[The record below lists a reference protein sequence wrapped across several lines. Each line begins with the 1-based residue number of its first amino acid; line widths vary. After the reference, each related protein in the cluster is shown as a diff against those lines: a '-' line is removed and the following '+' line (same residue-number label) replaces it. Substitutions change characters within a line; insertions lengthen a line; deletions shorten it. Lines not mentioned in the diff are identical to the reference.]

1 MSESFDRRPRPVENK
16 QSMKIFI
23 FAILGLSFS
32 LRSFAAGSVNVYDRV
47 FLVVQNV
54 DEDGQF
60 FVERV
65 PMIGCKTLTFGA
77 RLEQFTSA
85 YMAPSN
91 VGCGIKNVVNEDING
106 LSCSKVVTALES
118 PDRSTY
124 SEITLD
130 ISNCPERNSPQFISM
145 IRTAAKSNFPQLD
158 PKREVKMTFV
168 K

>member
-1 MSESFDRRPRPVENK
+1 MKSLIFTVLGVLFSF
-16 QSMKIFI
+16 Q
-23 FAILGLSFS
+23 
-32 LRSFAAGSVNVYDRV
+32 SFAGGGSGAVNVYDRLY
-47 FLVVQNV
+47 LVVQNV
-54 DEDGQF
+54 DADGQF

-85 YMAPSN
+85 YLAPSN
-91 VGCGIKNVVNEDING
+91 VGCGIKNVLNEDING
-106 LSCSKVVTALES
+106 LSCSKVVTAVES

-130 ISNCPERNSPQFISM
+130 ISGCPERNSPQFLSM
-145 IRTAAKSNFPQLD
+145 VRTAAKYNFPQLD

>member
-1 MSESFDRRPRPVENK
+1 
-16 QSMKIFI
+16 MKTLI
-23 FAILGLSFS
+23 FAVLALAISTQ
-32 LRSFAAGSVNVYDRV
+32 SFAAGAINVYDRLY
-47 FLVVQNV
+47 LVVQNV

-65 PMIGCKTLTFGA
+65 PMIGCKTLTYGA

-91 VGCGIKNVVNEDING
+91 VGCGIKNVSNEDING
-106 LSCSKVVTALES
+106 LSCSKVLSASES

-130 ISNCPERNSPQFISM
+130 ISSCPERNSPQFLSM

>member
-1 MSESFDRRPRPVENK
+1 
-16 QSMKIFI
+16 MKTLI
-23 FAILGLSFS
+23 FAILASAIS
-32 LRSFAAGSVNVYDRV
+32 TQSFAAGAINVYDRLY
-47 FLVVQNV
+47 LVVQNV

-65 PMIGCKTLTFGA
+65 PMIGCKTLTYGA

-91 VGCGIKNVVNEDING
+91 VGCGLKNVLNEDING
-106 LSCSKVVTALES
+106 LSCSKVLSASES

-130 ISNCPERNSPQFISM
+130 ISNCPERNSPQFVSM
-145 IRTAAKSNFPQLD
+145 IRTAAKYNFPQLD
-158 PKREVKMTFV
+158 PKREVKMTVV